1 MLVNKSFTLTEHR
14 KKYPGVLSAQSCIDY
29 RDNFCKWTKHIDW
42 IEKMIK
48 WREDYLANHGSSSD
62 GR

>member
-1 MLVNKSFTLTEHR
+1 MLVNKSFTLKEHR
-14 KKYPGVLSAQSCIDY
+14 KVYPGMMSARSCIAY
-29 RDNFCKWTKHIDW
+29 RENFRKWSKHIDW

-48 WREDYLANHGSSSD
+48 WREEYRANHGSSSD